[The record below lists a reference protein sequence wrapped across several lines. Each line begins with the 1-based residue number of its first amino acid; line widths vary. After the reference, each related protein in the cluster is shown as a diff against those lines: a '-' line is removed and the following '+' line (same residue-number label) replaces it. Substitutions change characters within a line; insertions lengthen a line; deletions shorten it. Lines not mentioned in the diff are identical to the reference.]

1 MENKPFRVLVIEDD
15 PNYFILV
22 NERLSQNK
30 EPSFQLIRSKH
41 MQSGLER
48 LGEGDIDAVLL
59 DLMLPDSEGLDSFLA
74 VHKAFP
80 LVPVIILTAVDDDDL
95 AAQAI
100 AAHNSKAPAS
110 RITFSG
116 WPPSKLW

>member
-1 MENKPFRVLVIEDD
+1 MDKRTFKVLVIEDD

-22 NERLSQNK
+22 NERLSHHVD
-30 EPSFQLIRSKH
+30 PSFDLIRSKH

-48 LGEGDIDAVLL
+48 LGEGDIDVVLL

-74 VHKAFP
+74 VHRAFP
-80 LVPVIILTAVDDDDL
+80 LVPVIILTSVDDDEC

-100 AAHNSKAPAS
+100 AW
-110 RITFSG
+110 G
-116 WPPSKLW
+116 